1 MANRFTQAAK
11 EASEATN
18 KQLGEKIA
26 TLSSFNK
33 EELNELLPTKRDKET
48 FLKLMSQ
55 VEADTEMDNKLAY
68 IVDNIQTVGRVM
80 LKIISRVV

>member
-11 EASEATN
+11 EASDVTN

-33 EELNELLPTKRDKET
+33 NELNELLPTKKDKEA
-48 FLKLMSQ
+48 FLRLMEQ
-55 VEADTEMDNKLAY
+55 VEADTELDEKLTFLTE
-68 IVDNIQTVGRVM
+68 NIQTAGKVVFQI
-80 LKIISRVV
+80 LKKLI